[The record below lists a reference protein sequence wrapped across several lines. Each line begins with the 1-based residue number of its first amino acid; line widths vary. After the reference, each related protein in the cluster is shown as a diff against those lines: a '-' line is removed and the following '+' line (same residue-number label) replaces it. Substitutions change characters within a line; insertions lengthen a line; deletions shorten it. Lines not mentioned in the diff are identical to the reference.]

1 MAREAVMA
9 ADNSRTKANTRTQ
22 SSNWKALVEEYEDLT
37 EDHVAYEFSRKVFKE
52 NDNSGVY
59 GE

>member
-1 MAREAVMA
+1 MA